1 MEDGQLAQA
10 EPSCG
15 EKIVLSINSGTDQ
28 EKCVWLKVVEAEGLM
43 ILVNDNVVR
52 KWRVSRRK
60 MLGSI
65 CLSAWKSTKY
75 FFPARREFSVRPART
90 EREGKLLPVGANLRS
105 DPNGVTC
112 TIFSPK
118 VHQNLLFSRPHQ
130 LIIPAPPANVYYLFP
145 GASVVS
151 MSRAVTSIF
160 SFWLLRSTTNSQVA
174 CCANS
179 KFRSGNL
186 EAFSPLTSSR
196 LSPLRRPD
204 SYAGV
209 CGKTSAMSFGLGCL
223 P

>member
-90 EREGKLLPVGANLRS
+90 EREGKLLPVGANLRADVIHRS
-105 DPNGVTC
+105 GVLNSRFARYERLLKQRGPACQPVTRTELC
-112 TIFSPK
+112 VEPF
-118 VHQNLLFSRPHQ
+118 HFLLFVVEK
-130 LIIPAPPANVYYLFP
+130 ILF
-145 GASVVS
+145 
-151 MSRAVTSIF
+151 
-160 SFWLLRSTTNSQVA
+160 
-174 CCANS
+174 
-179 KFRSGNL
+179 
-186 EAFSPLTSSR
+186 
-196 LSPLRRPD
+196 
-204 SYAGV
+204 
-209 CGKTSAMSFGLGCL
+209 
-223 P
+223 